1 MEGVFCAQE
10 ENVLRNSGDH
20 RHWSGERD
28 NRRYGMNCLQ
38 SETPDET
45 VGLKT
50 IVAQLHAQ
58 PTMRT
63 NTGRG
68 TFFTRTFSL
77 CSEAQMRMEKKAVSK
92 KKGRRRFEA
101 SSLNLATKAKQ
112 QDSRSWK
119 TSQ

>member
-10 ENVLRNSGDH
+10 ENVLRNLGDH
-20 RHWSGERD
+20 RHWSGERE

-50 IVAQLHAQ
+50 IEAQLHAQ

-68 TFFTRTFSL
+68 TIFTRTFSL
-77 CSEAQMRMEKKAVSK
+77 CSEAQMRMEKKAVGK

-101 SSLNLATKAKQ
+101 SSLNLVTKAKQ
-112 QDSRSWK
+112 DPRIGR